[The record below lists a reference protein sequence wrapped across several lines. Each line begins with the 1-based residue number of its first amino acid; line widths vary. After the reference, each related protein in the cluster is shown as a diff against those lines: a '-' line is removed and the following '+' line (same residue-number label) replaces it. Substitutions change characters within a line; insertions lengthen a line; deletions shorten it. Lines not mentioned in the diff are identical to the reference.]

1 MKIHIT
7 LIGREVLPT
16 FYTIMEYQPDITYL
30 IGTNDTNE
38 SIKRI
43 SNVLRQK
50 GIKYE
55 VCLSLPFDAK
65 ETKNVCERIHEQN
78 GEECEYIYNITGGT
92 KPMAFG
98 AMMCAQSHNAKLVYT
113 DSLNCIDLT
122 SSSQTPLSC
131 NVDLNTIF
139 SLQGQKLLSK
149 DIYTPNPLRTQ
160 CAEEIRDFIKN
171 HRVDYDVIRK
181 EYSKL
186 KKISRVFD
194 AGLTHYKRGE
204 DYISVYHGNI
214 EVFYSDYRDAYH
226 MLFEGR
232 WWETL
237 VADAVNEWADGKKEI
252 WTSVMFEPNNN
263 STAQHKNG
271 KQYIKNEIDILVNL
285 GNTMLFVE
293 CKSGDFMQDNI
304 YKLSSICKVYGSY
317 KSKGVIVSFY
327 PCRQDLL
334 EKGNDENIEI
344 IDPKMNCKLAL
355 DKHFNERLT
364 KIVNTL
370 KV

>member
-30 IGTNDTNE
+30 IGTKDTNE
-38 SIKRI
+38 SLKRI
-43 SNVLRQK
+43 SKVLQQK

-55 VCLSLPFDAK
+55 VCLSLPFDAS
-65 ETKNVCERIHEQN
+65 ETKKNCERIHELN
-78 GEECEYIYNITGGT
+78 GEDSEYIYNITGGT

-98 AMMCAQSHNAKLVYT
+98 AMICAQSHNAKLVYT

-149 DIYTPNPLRTQ
+149 DIYTPNTLRTQ
-160 CAEEIRDFIKN
+160 CAEEIRDFITN
-171 HRVDYDVIRK
+171 HQKAYEVIRK
-181 EYSKL
+181 EYSKF
-186 KKISRVFD
+186 KQISRVFD
-194 AGLTHYKRGE
+194 SELTHYERGE
-204 DYISVYHGNI
+204 DYISVYDDDV
-214 EVFYSDYRDAYH
+214 EVFFSDYHEAYK

-237 VADAVNEWADGKKEI
+237 VADAVNEWAGGEKEI

-263 STAQHKNG
+263 RTAQDKNG
-271 KQYIKNEIDILVNL
+271 KQDIKNEIDILVNL

-293 CKSGDFMQDNI
+293 CKSGTFTQDNI

-327 PCRQDLL
+327 PCRPDLS
-334 EKGNDENIEI
+334 EKGKDENIGI
-344 IDPKMNCKLAL
+344 IAPKMHRRLAL
-355 DKHFNERLT
+355 DGHFKERLT
-364 KIVNTL
+364 QIVKTL